1 MFVIVTYDVS
11 QKRVAKVMKI
21 CRKYLSH
28 IQNSVFE
35 GMITDGKRSSL
46 KRELSAC
53 IICSEDSVVI
63 YEIQNLKY
71 TRKESVG
78 VNRINDNIF

>member
-11 QKRVAKVMKI
+11 QKRVTKVMKI
-21 CRKYLSH
+21 CRKYLNH

-35 GMITDGKRSSL
+35 GMITDGKLSSL
-46 KRELSAC
+46 KKELSTC
-53 IICSEDSVVI
+53 IVCAEDSVVI

-71 TRKESVG
+71 TRKELIG